1 MNDECVSGLEVQ
13 RIIDSLDRGE
23 SRGGD
28 RPGLPQA
35 QSLRNVADALRR
47 YRDVLGVEAPVGI
60 VPAVGIDLIADLEAL
75 HLLTHGGD
83 RAGAV
88 GAEHQRKRGVL
99 DALRVAPQMGV
110 PDRDPGG
117 VDGDHH
123 FIRRGFRHRQ
133 RVEGDD
139 LRAASTIDRGR
150 LHRLR
155 QANRPVVCRGKPRA
169 HQTRNN
175 EHPGDSQCRHVG
187 RSSLD
192 IPNGRWLAAARI
204 IRPSRGGQP
213 ACEP

>member
-1 MNDECVSGLEVQ
+1 DAAGGAMNDECVSGLEVQ

-88 GAEHQRKRGVL
+88 GAEHQRNAECLMLCGW
-99 DALRVAPQMGV
+99 
-110 PDRDPGG
+110 
-117 VDGDHH
+117 
-123 FIRRGFRHRQ
+123 RRKW
-133 RVEGDD
+133 
-139 LRAASTIDRGR
+139 ASQIAT
-150 LHRLR
+150 
-155 QANRPVVCRGKPRA
+155 
-169 HQTRNN
+169 
-175 EHPGDSQCRHVG
+175 
-187 RSSLD
+187 
-192 IPNGRWLAAARI
+192 
-204 IRPSRGGQP
+204 P
-213 ACEP
+213 AVS